1 MTSFL
6 ILIIGLATIYL
17 GYKLFGKWFNHLSIY
32 AFVWMNILYLYELK
46 LIYFVDLSLYT
57 WLVIIAAFI
66 SFLIGTITV
75 FTTSRNVIKEQ
86 NNEKGLNKLFNDNG
100 ETIKHLIYLF
110 SIIGILSA
118 LQHWQV
124 LLNKYG
130 TIINVFLNAYH
141 VYRERSGGELEGVI
155 PYVWLIIY
163 PAIFLAGIYTAYKGK
178 LTIATILPIIA
189 LLLKE
194 IANLSRAG
202 ILFGFSEFVVSFL
215 LFRHLL
221 NNIDP
226 ESKKRKF
233 RAALG
238 LSILILF
245 LVIGAAF
252 VKSIRQTTD
261 SFKGTSSSLSSL
273 EGGSFISP
281 SIYFYGASQVVVLNQ
296 FLEADREN
304 VRFGNSTFFTIYRF
318 LSKFELVEEPSYKD
332 PGYYTPHWS
341 NTGTYLRELYGDF
354 GYVGIFVIPYLI
366 GLLSSLY
373 WFKFYLTGK
382 IIYLVVLTQLYI
394 IIVMSFFVFQVRTA
408 QWTVGGIMLL
418 LLIPI
423 IERIIARKKLSQ

>member
-1 MTSFL
+1 MVVFL
-6 ILIIGLATIYL
+6 ILVIGFSTIL
-17 GYKLFGKWFNHLSIY
+17 LSYKLFGKWFNHLAIY
-32 AFVWMNILYLYELK
+32 AFVWMSMLYLYELR
-46 LIYFVDLSLYT
+46 LIYFVSLSTYT
-57 WLVIIAAFI
+57 WLVILAAFI
-66 SFLIGTITV
+66 SFFIGTITFFFV
-75 FTTSRNVIKEQ
+75 RQSNISGHDNVCIIE
-86 NNEKGLNKLFNDNG
+86 LFEDNAI
-100 ETIKHLIYLF
+100 TIKYIIYLF
-110 SIIGILSA
+110 SAIGILAA
-118 LQHWQV
+118 LQHWSI

-130 TIINVFLNAYH
+130 TVLNVFFNAYH
-141 VYRERSGGELEGVI
+141 VYRERSGGELDGVI
-155 PYVWLIIY
+155 PYIWLIIY
-163 PAIFLAGIYTAYKGK
+163 PTIFLAGIYTAYKGK

-202 ILFGFSEFVVSFL
+202 ILFGFSEFVVSFI

-221 NNIDP
+221 TDINP

-233 RAALG
+233 RAAVG
-238 LSILILF
+238 LSVLILL

-273 EGGSFISP
+273 EGGSLISP

-304 VRFGNSTFFTIYRF
+304 VRFGNSTFFTIYRL
-318 LSKFELVEEPSYKD
+318 LSKFELVEEPAYKD

-354 GYVGIFVIPYLI
+354 GYVGIFVVPYLI
-366 GLLSSLY
+366 GLLSSVY

-382 IIYLVVLTQLYI
+382 TIYLMVLTQLYI
-394 IIVMSFFVFQVRTA
+394 IIIMSFFVFQVKSA
-408 QWTVGGIMLL
+408 QWTIGGLL
-418 LLIPI
+418 LLILVPL
-423 IERIIARKKLSQ
+423 IEKILRRRKILN